1 MELSQE
7 NNTMKRAARFIIVVV
22 GLIGAYMTV
31 AAPLF
36 ADGGPIP
43 MCNPWDTKCTKLERP
58 GHLK

>member
-1 MELSQE
+1 
-7 NNTMKRAARFIIVVV
+7 MKRAARFIIVVV